1 METAQ
6 NFLSSGQGIESSIR
20 TDLGPPDPRQHH
32 SSAGDGLYALQTGH
46 TCPTTTAASGAD
58 MDDLILI
65 EADVTKPTTTT
76 AASGADM
83 DDLIPIKADVTEAR
97 RTKPRLPLA
106 PTWTTWIL
114 KPNKSE
120 VLWFTLPVSKY
131 KHNWAYD
138 KGKVQRRTAAL
149 ELYGTMLLFSLLVDF
164 QQGLTPQQ
172 LHNPPHGVGIPPTA
186 ATGADMGATHKCATI
201 IIHIPLMTT
210 ARAMPHGPQPRHKSG
225 HVPRSGSLLIR
236 MLAQCILNIISK
248 PNVGLRDLS
257 QRSKWYGFTALQPQ
271 TPRGVGG
278 WFTNILE
285 PNKSEVSWLAF
296 PDSKRRTQLG
306 LRQG

>member
-1 METAQ
+1 
-6 NFLSSGQGIESSIR
+6 
-20 TDLGPPDPRQHH
+20 
-32 SSAGDGLYALQTGH
+32 
-46 TCPTTTAASGAD
+46 
-58 MDDLILI
+58 MDYLILI

-83 DDLIPIKADVTEAR
+83 DDLILIKADVTEAR

-210 ARAMPHGPQPRHKSG
+210 ARAMPHGPQPRHEEVAMFRSSG
-225 HVPRSGSLLIR
+225 GDLRTGPTPRIATWQSTSEISPDHFGTIGQTSMGLSGISIYAPLSCSPSTHGKGHNKNGGLLFSSGSWHK
-236 MLAQCILNIISK
+236 AC
-248 PNVGLRDLS
+248 
-257 QRSKWYGFTALQPQ
+257 
-271 TPRGVGG
+271 
-278 WFTNILE
+278 
-285 PNKSEVSWLAF
+285 
-296 PDSKRRTQLG
+296 
-306 LRQG
+306 